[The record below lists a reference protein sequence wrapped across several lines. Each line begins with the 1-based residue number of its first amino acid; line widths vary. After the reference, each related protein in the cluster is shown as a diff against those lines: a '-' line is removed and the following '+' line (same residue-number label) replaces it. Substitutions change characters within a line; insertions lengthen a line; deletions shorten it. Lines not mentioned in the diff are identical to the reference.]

1 MNILNIEHVSK
12 IFGEKRIFDDVSY
25 GIHEGDK
32 IGIIGIN
39 GTGKTTLLRLIAGL
53 EKADSGKVL
62 VNGRVSVVFQED
74 RLLEWYT
81 VRQNLELVEK
91 DNKKV
96 DEILKKL
103 DILDV
108 ADSMPSTL
116 SGGMKRRVA
125 IARAVA
131 FGGDILLLDEVFNG
145 IDKQRKLKI
154 ADYLLEIYK
163 DKTIIAVSHIKEDA
177 NMLGAKIFDM

>member
-1 MNILNIEHVSK
+1 MVEFDKVSFSYGDKQILK
-12 IFGEKRIFDDVSY
+12 DVSL
-25 GIHEGDK
+25 K
-32 IGIIGIN
+32 IKTGERICLFGPS
-39 GTGKTTLLRLIAGL
+39 GCGKTTLLRLIAGL

-96 DEILKKL
+96 DEILKRL